1 LRNATNNDAVTIFPR
16 KSYSKQFI
24 ADFLDGFLPFQIG
37 IVGVGY
43 AGFDSMTPGL
53 STRELMFEA
62 AIRAYEDAGIDPRK
76 DVQSFVCCT
85 EDFWEGISITDE
97 YMPDQLGAVL
107 RPLCTI
113 SSDGIIGLATACMHI
128 MSGIADVA
136 VVESHSKISDV
147 VNPDEIVSFGYDPV
161 YTHHH
166 FDADPRFLAGM
177 EMARY
182 LKETGTKREY
192 CAQVAVKNK
201 KNALS
206 NSRGVHGA
214 DIDKGVVMNS
224 QVAASPLT
232 ELESSKGIDAS
243 IVFVLASA
251 QKARKLGDHPVWI
264 RGIGWSS
271 DTPVVEDRDFARAEY
286 VEQAAGRAYKMAN
299 VKSPAI
305 YFDLAEVDDTYSY
318 KELQSLEA
326 LKIAS
331 KGKAGK
337 MVETGAFDIDGR
349 LPVNASG
356 GSLGVG
362 HLLEAT
368 GLHRTLEAVM
378 QLRGQAG
385 RLQVPRA
392 KRALVQSW
400 RGIPTA
406 TGAVAVLGN

>member
-1 LRNATNNDAVTIFPR
+1 
-16 KSYSKQFI
+16 
-24 ADFLDGFLPFQIG
+24 LPFQIG

-62 AIRAYEDAGIDPRK
+62 ASRAYEDAGIDPRK

-107 RPLCTI
+107 RPLCTV

-147 VNPDEIVSFGYDPV
+147 VNPDEIMSFGFDPV
-161 YTHHH
+161 NTHHH

-182 LKETGTKREY
+182 LKDTGTKREH

-206 NSRGVHGA
+206 NPRGVHGA
-214 DIDKGVVMNS
+214 NVDKEMVMNS
-224 QVAASPLT
+224 HLAAAPLT
-232 ELESSKGIDAS
+232 DLESSKGIDAS
-243 IVFVLASA
+243 IVFVLASP
-251 QKARKLGDHPVWI
+251 QKARKLGDHTVWI
-264 RGIGWSS
+264 KGIGWSS

-286 VEQAAGRAYKMAN
+286 VEQAAARAYRMAN
-299 VKSPAI
+299 VKTPAS

-326 LKIAS
+326 LKLAT

-337 MVETGAFDIDGR
+337 MVDTGAFDPDGR

-368 GLHRTLEAVM
+368 GLHRTLEAVI

-406 TGAVAVLGN
+406 TGALAVLGN

>member
-1 LRNATNNDAVTIFPR
+1 
-16 KSYSKQFI
+16 
-24 ADFLDGFLPFQIG
+24 
-37 IVGVGY
+37 
-43 AGFDSMTPGL
+43 
-53 STRELMFEA
+53 MFEA
-62 AIRAYEDAGIDPRK
+62 ASRAYEDAGVNPRK

-113 SSDGIIGLATACMHI
+113 SSDGIVGLATACMHI
-128 MSGIADVA
+128 MSGIADIA

-147 VNPDEIVSFGYDPV
+147 LNPSEIASFGFDPI
-161 YTHHH
+161 YTHNHL
-166 FDADPRFLAGM
+166 DVDPRFLAGM

-182 LKETGTKREY
+182 LKESGTKREH

-201 KNALS
+201 KNALL
-206 NSRGVHGA
+206 NPRGVHGA
-214 DIDKGVVMNS
+214 DVDRATVQNS

-232 ELESSKGIDAS
+232 ELESSQGIDAS

-251 QKARKLGDHPVWI
+251 AKARKLGDQTVWI

-271 DTPVVEDRDFARAEY
+271 DTPVVEDRDFASAAY
-286 VEQAAGRAYKMAN
+286 VDQAASRAYKMAR
-299 VKSPAI
+299 VGVPAS
-305 YFDLAEVDDTYSY
+305 YFDLAEIDDTYAF
-318 KELQSLEA
+318 KELQGIESLKLA
-326 LKIAS
+326 K

-337 MVETGAFDIDGR
+337 MLESGIFDRDGR
-349 LPVNASG
+349 LPVNSSG

-368 GLHRTLEAVM
+368 GLHRTLEAVL

-385 RLQVPRA
+385 RLQISKA
-392 KRALVQSW
+392 KKALVQSW
-400 RGIPTA
+400 RGLPTA

>member
-1 LRNATNNDAVTIFPR
+1 
-16 KSYSKQFI
+16 
-24 ADFLDGFLPFQIG
+24 
-37 IVGVGY
+37 
-43 AGFDSMTPGL
+43 
-53 STRELMFEA
+53 MFEA
-62 AIRAYEDAGIDPRK
+62 ATRAYEDTGIDPRK

-147 VNPDEIVSFGYDPV
+147 VNPEEIASFGYDPI

-214 DIDKGVVMNS
+214 NIDKGIVMNS
-224 QVAASPLT
+224 QVAVSPLT
-232 ELESSKGIDAS
+232 ELESSKEIDAS

-251 QKARKLGDHPVWI
+251 QKARKLGDNTVWI
-264 RGIGWSS
+264 RGVGWSS
-271 DTPVVEDRDFARAEY
+271 DTPVVEDRDLARAEY

-299 VKSPAI
+299 VRSPAS

-326 LKIAS
+326 LKLAS

-337 MVETGAFDIDGR
+337 MVDTGAFDVDGR

-392 KRALVQSW
+392 RRALVQSW

>member
-1 LRNATNNDAVTIFPR
+1 
-16 KSYSKQFI
+16 
-24 ADFLDGFLPFQIG
+24 
-37 IVGVGY
+37 
-43 AGFDSMTPGL
+43 MTPGL

-62 AIRAYEDAGIDPRK
+62 SSRAYEDAGVDPRK
-76 DVQSFVCCT
+76 DVQSFVCCDD
-85 EDFWEGISITDE
+85 DFWEGISITDE

-136 VVESHSKISDV
+136 IVEAHSKISDV
-147 VNPDEIVSFGYDPV
+147 LNPSEIMSFGYDPV
-161 YTHHH
+161 YTHNHL
-166 FDADPRFLAGM
+166 DVDPRFLAGM

-182 LKETGTKREY
+182 LKDSGTKRES

-201 KNALS
+201 KNALL
-206 NSRGVHGA
+206 NPRGVQSA
-214 DIDKGVVMNS
+214 SVDKDSVMNS
-224 QVAASPLT
+224 ESAASPLT
-232 ELESSKGIDAS
+232 ELESSEGIDGS
-243 IVFVLASA
+243 VVFVLASA
-251 QKARKLGDHPVWI
+251 DKARKLGNHIVWI
-264 RGIGWSS
+264 KGIGWSS
-271 DTPVVEDRDFARAEY
+271 DTPVVEDRDLGWADY
-286 VEQAAGRAYKMAN
+286 VEQAASRAYKMAG
-299 VKSPAI
+299 VGVPAS
-305 YFDLAEVDDTYSY
+305 YFSLAEVDDTYAY

-326 LKIAS
+326 LKLAK

-337 MVETGAFDIDGR
+337 LLDLGNFDRDGR

-368 GLHRTLEAVM
+368 GLHRTLEAVL
-378 QLRGQAG
+378 QLRGEAG
-385 RLQVPRA
+385 RLQIPRA

-406 TGAVAVLGN
+406 TGAVAVLSN

>member
-1 LRNATNNDAVTIFPR
+1 
-16 KSYSKQFI
+16 
-24 ADFLDGFLPFQIG
+24 
-37 IVGVGY
+37 
-43 AGFDSMTPGL
+43 MTPGL

-62 AIRAYEDAGIDPRK
+62 ATKAYQDAGINPRK
-76 DVQSFVCCT
+76 DVQSWVCCT

-107 RPLCTI
+107 RPLCTV

-147 VNPDEIVSFGYDPV
+147 LNPEEITSFGFDPI
-161 YTHHH
+161 YNHHL
-166 FDADPRFLAGM
+166 DADPRFLAGL
-177 EMARY
+177 EMTRY
-182 LKETGTKREY
+182 LKDSGTKRDH
-192 CAQVAVKNK
+192 CALVAVKNK
-201 KNALS
+201 RNALF
-206 NSRGVHGA
+206 NPRAVHGV
-214 DIDKGVVMNS
+214 DVDKETVLNS
-224 QVAASPLT
+224 QLAAAPLT

-251 QKARKLGDHPVWI
+251 KRARKMGDHTVWI
-264 RGIGWSS
+264 KGIGWSS
-271 DTPVVEDRDFARAEY
+271 DTPVVEDRDIGRADY
-286 VEQAAGRAYKMAN
+286 VDQAASRAYKMAR
-299 VKSPAI
+299 VTAPAN
-305 YFDLAEVDDTYSY
+305 YFDLAEIDDTYSY
-318 KELQSLEA
+318 KELQALEA
-326 LKIAS
+326 LKLAK

-337 MVETGAFDIDGR
+337 MLESGIFDKDGR
-349 LPVNASG
+349 LPVNSSG

-368 GLHRTLEAVM
+368 GLHRTLEAVL

-385 RLQVPRA
+385 SLQIPKAR
-392 KRALVQSW
+392 KALVQSW

>member
-1 LRNATNNDAVTIFPR
+1 EHLDPGLHNLRSHRNCLFHHRPR
-16 KSYSKQFI
+16 LHHRSEQSFSRQSYSKR
-24 ADFLDGFLPFQIG
+24 ANAVASDSFLPLRIA

-43 AGFDSMTPGL
+43 SGFDSMTPGL

-62 AIRAYEDAGIDPRK
+62 ASRAYEAAGVDPRN

-147 VNPDEIVSFGYDPV
+147 VNPDEIASFGYDPV

-177 EMARY
+177 EMTRY
-182 LKETGTKREY
+182 LKESGTKREY

-214 DIDKGVVMNS
+214 DIDK
-224 QVAASPLT
+224 
-232 ELESSKGIDAS
+232 
-243 IVFVLASA
+243 
-251 QKARKLGDHPVWI
+251 
-264 RGIGWSS
+264 
-271 DTPVVEDRDFARAEY
+271 
-286 VEQAAGRAYKMAN
+286 
-299 VKSPAI
+299 
-305 YFDLAEVDDTYSY
+305 
-318 KELQSLEA
+318 
-326 LKIAS
+326 
-331 KGKAGK
+331 
-337 MVETGAFDIDGR
+337 
-349 LPVNASG
+349 
-356 GSLGVG
+356 
-362 HLLEAT
+362 
-368 GLHRTLEAVM
+368 
-378 QLRGQAG
+378 
-385 RLQVPRA
+385 
-392 KRALVQSW
+392 
-400 RGIPTA
+400 
-406 TGAVAVLGN
+406 

>member
-1 LRNATNNDAVTIFPR
+1 M
-16 KSYSKQFI
+16 
-24 ADFLDGFLPFQIG
+24 
-37 IVGVGY
+37 GY

-62 AIRAYEDAGIDPRK
+62 SSRAYEDAGIDPRK

-85 EDFWEGISITDE
+85 EDFWEGISIT
-97 YMPDQLGAVL
+97 
-107 RPLCTI
+107 CTI

-147 VNPDEIVSFGYDPV
+147 LNPSEITSFGFDPI
-161 YTHHH
+161 YTHHL
-166 FDADPRFLAGM
+166 DADPRFLAGM

-182 LKETGTKREY
+182 LKDSGTRRED

-206 NSRGVHGA
+206 NPRGVHGA
-214 DIDKGVVMNS
+214 KLDSKGVMS
-224 QVAASPLT
+224 SPVAASPLT

-251 QKARKLGDHPVWI
+251 KKARRLGDHTVWI
-264 RGIGWSS
+264 RGVGWSS
-271 DTPVVEDRDFARAEY
+271 DTPVVEDRDLGWADY
-286 VEQAAGRAYKMAN
+286 VDQAASRAYKMAG
-299 VKSPAI
+299 VGVPAS
-305 YFDLAEVDDTYSY
+305 YFDLAEVDDTYAY
-318 KELQSLEA
+318 KELQSIEA
-326 LKIAS
+326 LKLAK
-331 KGKAGK
+331 KGKVGK
-337 MVETGAFDIDGR
+337 MLGTGVFDRDGR
-349 LPVNASG
+349 LPVNPSG

-368 GLHRTLEAVM
+368 GLHRTLEAVL
-378 QLRGQAG
+378 QLRREAG
-385 RLQVPRA
+385 RLQIPRA
-392 KRALVQSW
+392 KKALVQSW

-406 TGAVAVLGN
+406 TGAVAVLSN

>member
-1 LRNATNNDAVTIFPR
+1 
-16 KSYSKQFI
+16 
-24 ADFLDGFLPFQIG
+24 
-37 IVGVGY
+37 
-43 AGFDSMTPGL
+43 MTPGL

-62 AIRAYEDAGIDPRK
+62 ASRAYEDAGINPRQ

-113 SSDGIIGLATACMHI
+113 SSDGIIGVATACMHI
-128 MSGIADVA
+128 LSGIADVA

-147 VNPDEIVSFGYDPV
+147 INVEEIASFAYDPV

-182 LKETGTKREY
+182 IKDTGTKRES

-201 KNALS
+201 KNALA
-206 NSRGVHGA
+206 NPRGVYGA
-214 DIDKGVVMNS
+214 NVSKETVLNSDII
-224 QVAASPLT
+224 ASPLSD
-232 ELESSKGIDAS
+232 LETSRGIDGS
-243 IVFVLASA
+243 VVFVLASA
-251 QKARKLGDHPVWI
+251 QKARKLGNHTVWI
-264 RGIGWSS
+264 NGIGWSS
-271 DTPVVEDRDFARAEY
+271 ETPVIEDRDFSRAEY
-286 VEQAAGRAYKMAN
+286 VEQSAARAYKMGG
-299 VKSPAI
+299 VKSPQAH
-305 YFDLAEVDDTYSY
+305 FDLAEIDDTYSY

-326 LKIAS
+326 LKLAPKS
-331 KGKAGK
+331 KAGK
-337 MVETGAFDIDGR
+337 MVDAGSFDKDGR
-349 LPVNASG
+349 LPVNPSG

-368 GLHRTLEAVM
+368 GLHRMLEAVL
-378 QLRGQAG
+378 QLRGEAG
-385 RLQVPRA
+385 QLQISKA
-392 KRALVQSW
+392 KKAVVQSW

>member
-1 LRNATNNDAVTIFPR
+1 
-16 KSYSKQFI
+16 
-24 ADFLDGFLPFQIG
+24 LPFQIG

-62 AIRAYEDAGIDPRK
+62 ATRAYEDTGIDPRK

-147 VNPDEIVSFGYDPV
+147 VNPEEIASFGYDPI

-214 DIDKGVVMNS
+214 NIDKGIVMNS
-224 QVAASPLT
+224 QVAVSPLT
-232 ELESSKGIDAS
+232 ELESSKEIDAS

-251 QKARKLGDHPVWI
+251 QKARKLGDNTVWI
-264 RGIGWSS
+264 RGVGWSS
-271 DTPVVEDRDFARAEY
+271 DTPVVEDRDLARAEY

-299 VKSPAI
+299 VRSPAS

-326 LKIAS
+326 LKLAS

-337 MVETGAFDIDGR
+337 MVDTGAFDVDGR

-392 KRALVQSW
+392 KTALVQSW

>member
-1 LRNATNNDAVTIFPR
+1 MPAVSR
-16 KSYSKQFI
+16 V
-24 ADFLDGFLPFQIG
+24 G

-43 AGFDSMTPGL
+43 SGFESMTPAL

-62 AIRAYEDAGIDPRK
+62 SSRAYEDAGIKPRE
-76 DVQSFVCCT
+76 DVQSFICCT

-113 SSDGIIGLATACMHI
+113 SSDGIIGLATAYMHI
-128 MSGIADVA
+128 LSGIADVV

-147 VNPDEIVSFGYDPV
+147 VNPDEIASFAYDPV

-182 LKETGTKREY
+182 IKDTGTKREY

-201 KNALS
+201 KNALLNPRAVYGANVS
-206 NSRGVHGA
+206 KDTVLNSDTV
-214 DIDKGVVMNS
+214 
-224 QVAASPLT
+224 ASPLSD
-232 ELESSKGIDAS
+232 LETSRGIDAS

-251 QKARKLGDHPVWI
+251 QKAKKLGNHTVWI
-264 RGIGWSS
+264 NGIGWSS
-271 DTPVVEDRDFARAEY
+271 ETPVIEDRDFSRAEY
-286 VEQAAGRAYKMAN
+286 VEQAMSRAYKMAN
-299 VKSPAI
+299 VRSPAS
-305 YFDLAEVDDTYSY
+305 YFDLAEIDDTYSY
-318 KELQSLEA
+318 KELQGLEA
-326 LKIAS
+326 LKLAP

-337 MVETGAFDIDGR
+337 MVDAGSFDKDGR

-368 GLHRTLEAVM
+368 GLHRMLEAVL
-378 QLRGQAG
+378 QLRGEAG
-385 RLQVPRA
+385 QLQIPKAR
-392 KRALVQSW
+392 KALVQSW

>member
-1 LRNATNNDAVTIFPR
+1 MSIDWV
-16 KSYSKQFI
+16 
-24 ADFLDGFLPFQIG
+24 
-37 IVGVGY
+37 VGETGY
-43 AGFDSMTPGL
+43 F
-53 STRELMFEA
+53 
-62 AIRAYEDAGIDPRK
+62 
-76 DVQSFVCCT
+76 
-85 EDFWEGISITDE
+85 
-97 YMPDQLGAVL
+97 
-107 RPLCTI
+107 
-113 SSDGIIGLATACMHI
+113 
-128 MSGIADVA
+128 VA

-147 VNPDEIVSFGYDPV
+147 VNPDEIASFSYDPV

-177 EMARY
+177 EMARD
-182 LKETGTKREY
+182 LKESGNKRESS
-192 CAQVAVKNK
+192 AQVAVKNK
-201 KNALS
+201 KNAVS
-206 NSRGVHGA
+206 KPRGVYGA
-214 DIDKGVVMNS
+214 DIDKGIVMNS

-251 QKARKLGDHPVWI
+251 QKARKLGDHTVWI
-264 RGIGWSS
+264 KGIGWSS
-271 DTPVVEDRDFARAEY
+271 DTPVVEDRDLARAEY

-299 VKSPAI
+299 IRSPAS

-326 LKIAS
+326 LKLAT

-337 MVETGAFDIDGR
+337 MVESGTFDRDGR

-368 GLHRTLEAVM
+368 GLHRVLEAVL

-385 RLQVPRA
+385 RLQIQRA
-392 KRALVQSW
+392 KKAVVQSW

>member
-1 LRNATNNDAVTIFPR
+1 
-16 KSYSKQFI
+16 
-24 ADFLDGFLPFQIG
+24 
-37 IVGVGY
+37 
-43 AGFDSMTPGL
+43 
-53 STRELMFEA
+53 
-62 AIRAYEDAGIDPRK
+62 
-76 DVQSFVCCT
+76 
-85 EDFWEGISITDE
+85 
-97 YMPDQLGAVL
+97 
-107 RPLCTI
+107 
-113 SSDGIIGLATACMHI
+113 
-128 MSGIADVA
+128 
-136 VVESHSKISDV
+136 
-147 VNPDEIVSFGYDPV
+147 
-161 YTHHH
+161 
-166 FDADPRFLAGM
+166 M

-182 LKETGTKREY
+182 LKDTGTKRES

-214 DIDKGVVMNS
+214 DIDKEMVMNS
-224 QVAASPLT
+224 PIAASPLT

-251 QKARKLGDHPVWI
+251 QKARKLGDRAVWI
-264 RGIGWSS
+264 KGIGWSS

-286 VEQAAGRAYKMAN
+286 VEQAAARAYKMAN
-299 VKSPAI
+299 VRSPAS

-318 KELQSLEA
+318 KELQSMEA
-326 LKIAS
+326 LKLAP

-337 MVETGAFDIDGR
+337 MVDTGAFDTDGR

-385 RLQVPRA
+385 RLQIPRA
-392 KRALVQSW
+392 RRALVQSW

>member
-1 LRNATNNDAVTIFPR
+1 MPP
-16 KSYSKQFI
+16 K
-24 ADFLDGFLPFQIG
+24 IG

-43 AGFDSMTPGL
+43 SGFDTMTPGL

-62 AIRAYEDAGIDPRK
+62 ASRAYEDAGIDPRK

-107 RPLCTI
+107 KPLCTI
-113 SSDGIIGLATACMHI
+113 SSDGIVGLATACMHI

-147 VNPDEIVSFGYDPV
+147 RNPDEIASFALDPI
-161 YTHHH
+161 YTHHV
-166 FDADPRFLAGM
+166 DADPRFVAGL

-182 LKETGTKREY
+182 MKETGTKREY
-192 CAQVAVKNK
+192 LAQVAVKNK
-201 KNALS
+201 KNALL
-206 NSRGVHGA
+206 NPRGVHGA
-214 DIDKGVVMNS
+214 NLSKDAVLKS
-224 QVAASPLT
+224 KPAASPLT
-232 ELESSKGIDAS
+232 ELESSKTIDGS

-251 QKARKLGDHPVWI
+251 QKAKNLGNHTVWI
-264 RGIGWSS
+264 NGIGWSS
-271 DTPVVEDRDFARAEY
+271 DTPWVEDRDMAKAAY
-286 VEQAAGRAYKMAN
+286 VEQSATRAYRMAG
-299 VKSPAI
+299 VKSPAT

-318 KELQSLEA
+318 KEPQSLEA
-326 LKIAS
+326 LKLAP

-337 MVETGAFDIDGR
+337 MVDSGAFDRDGK

-368 GLHRTLEAVM
+368 GLHRMLEAVM

-385 RLQVPRA
+385 RLQVPKA
-392 KRALVQSW
+392 KKAVVQSW

>member
-1 LRNATNNDAVTIFPR
+1 MTHFFSR

-24 ADFLDGFLPFQIG
+24 ADFPDGFLPFQIG

-62 AIRAYEDAGIDPRK
+62 ATRAYEDAGIDPRK

-113 SSDGIIGLATACMHI
+113 SSDGIVGLATACMHI
-128 MSGIADVA
+128 MSGVADVA

-147 VNPDEIVSFGYDPV
+147 VNPEEIASFAYDPV

-214 DIDKGVVMNS
+214 NIDKGIVMNS
-224 QVAASPLT
+224 QIAASPLT
-232 ELESSKGIDAS
+232 ELESSKEIDAS

-251 QKARKLGDHPVWI
+251 QKARKLGDNTVWI
-264 RGIGWSS
+264 RGVGWSS
-271 DTPVVEDRDFARAEY
+271 DTPVVEDRDLARAEY
-286 VEQAAGRAYKMAN
+286 VEQAVGRAYKMAN
-299 VKSPAI
+299 VRSPAS

-318 KELQSLEA
+318 KELQTLEA
-326 LKIAS
+326 LKLAS

-337 MVETGAFDIDGR
+337 MVDTGTFDVDGR

>member
-1 LRNATNNDAVTIFPR
+1 M
-16 KSYSKQFI
+16 
-24 ADFLDGFLPFQIG
+24 PFQIG

-62 AIRAYEDAGIDPRK
+62 ATRAYEDAGIDPRK

-128 MSGIADVA
+128 MSGIADIA

-147 VNPDEIVSFGYDPV
+147 VNPDEIASFAYDPI

-182 LKETGTKREY
+182 LKETGTKRES

-206 NSRGVHGA
+206 NPRGVHGA
-214 DIDKGVVMNS
+214 NIDKGIVMNS
-224 QVAASPLT
+224 QIAASPLT
-232 ELESSKGIDAS
+232 ELESSKEIDAS

-251 QKARKLGDHPVWI
+251 QKARKLGDNTVWI
-264 RGIGWSS
+264 RGVGWSS
-271 DTPVVEDRDFARAEY
+271 DTPVVEDRDLARAEY
-286 VEQAAGRAYKMAN
+286 VEQAVGRAYKMAN
-299 VKSPAI
+299 VRSPAS

-318 KELQSLEA
+318 KELQTLEA
-326 LKIAS
+326 LKLAS

-337 MVETGAFDIDGR
+337 MVDTGTFDVDGR